1 MWKYFNHSDIKF
13 FFFWIESN
21 LTNDFGQSESQ
32 TTVGAM
38 TPAQYQQVLLEEELF
53 IKRQCDQILKH
64 KPDLVVCEKGISD
77 LAQHYFKVNGVT
89 ALRRLKRTENNR
101 IARTVSATIVQRPEE
116 IKESDVGKDC
126 SLFEIRKI
134 GDE

>member
-1 MWKYFNHSDIKF
+1 MLIVISCQRFLFAIVVGSH
-13 FFFWIESN
+13 
-21 LTNDFGQSESQ
+21 LTNFFLQSESQ
-32 TTVGAM
+32 TTVEAM
-38 TPAQYQQVLLEEELF
+38 TPEQYQQVLLEEELF
-53 IKRQCDQILKH
+53 IKRQCDEILKH

-101 IARTVSATIVQRPEE
+101 IARTVGATIVQRPEE